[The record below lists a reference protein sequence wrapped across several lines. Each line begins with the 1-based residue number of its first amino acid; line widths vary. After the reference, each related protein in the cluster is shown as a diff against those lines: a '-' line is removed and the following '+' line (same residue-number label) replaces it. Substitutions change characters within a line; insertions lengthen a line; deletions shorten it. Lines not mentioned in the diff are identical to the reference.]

1 MIKKVNYM
9 MLMLVFLIPMYIS
22 PFEIN
27 ASGETLKDLQNEL
40 LKKQREL
47 EDINKD
53 KTLTEEKINQ
63 IKQNIKSID
72 NEVKTIEKTM
82 VDIKNDIVKLNETI
96 VDKDVEIK
104 ELMKFFQ
111 LSTGE
116 NMYLEYAFGA
126 TSMADFIYRLAIVE
140 QLTKHNDQL
149 IAEMNDMIVS
159 QENKS
164 KELAI
169 HQEKIVIKRKE
180 LYDEQFKLGDRVK
193 SLSDDVVS
201 VSEEISSALETIKNY
216 ENLGCRPND
225 ILADCIKV
233 NQDVSFSRPT
243 LRGEVTCGWTCMLYG
258 KVYLHHA
265 IDIGGITGENIYPT
279 ANGTVVGTGYYYDG
293 GNYVIIQHNING
305 KPYTSRYMHMEKVFV
320 KTNQKV
326 SRDTPI
332 GTVGNTGA
340 ASTGAHL
347 HFDIAEGNYPQD
359 FARYGYSTY
368 KVDPAGLMSFPPE
381 NWVYRTRYSTQW
393 YWNL

>member
-1 MIKKVNYM
+1 MLKKVNYVL
-9 MLMLVFLIPMYIS
+9 LMLVFLVPMFIS
-22 PFEIN
+22 PFSVN
-27 ASGETLKDLQNEL
+27 ASGKTLKDLQNEL

-47 EDINKD
+47 EEINKD
-53 KTLTEEKINQ
+53 KTLTEDKINK
-63 IKQNIKSID
+63 IKQNITSID

-82 VDIKNDIVKLNETI
+82 IDIRNEIIKLNENI
-96 VDKDVEIK
+96 VDKNIEVR

-126 TSMADFIYRLAIVE
+126 TSMTDFIYRLAIVE

-149 IAEMNDMIVS
+149 ITDMNNMIVS

-164 KELAI
+164 KELAA

-180 LYDEQFKLGDRVK
+180 LFDEQFKLGDRIK
-193 SLSDDVVS
+193 SLNDDVVS
-201 VSEEISSALETIKNY
+201 ISEEISSALKTIKNY

-243 LRGEVTCGWTCMLYG
+243 LRGLVTCGWTCYLYG
-258 KVYLHHA
+258 KIYYHNA

-279 ANGTVVGTGYYYDG
+279 ANGTVVDTGYYYDG
-293 GNYVIIQHNING
+293 GNYVIIVHNING
-305 KPYTSRYMHMEKVFV
+305 KPYTSRYMHMAKIFV
-320 KTNQKV
+320 NTNQKV

-347 HFDIAEGNYPQD
+347 HFDIAEGAYPQD
-359 FARYGYSTY
+359 FVRYGYSAY
-368 KVDPAGLMSFPPE
+368 KVDPAVLIKFPPE
-381 NWVYRTRYSTQW
+381 NWAYRTRYSNQW